1 MAILNPEHL
10 FEQAE
15 KLIEP
20 PAAGPPRKIS
30 IRRAISAAYYAVFH
44 ALLIATADEFVGKTK
59 RASPEYVL
67 LYRSI
72 NHGWLRQVCD
82 GLKTPT
88 PSKRFAPF
96 APGNGFGENIQAL
109 AVAVIDLQEK
119 RHAADYDPSIRV
131 KTADA
136 LLTIRTGR
144 SALRRLSRASP
155 ARRKRFLAL
164 LAFPPR

>member
-1 MAILNPEHL
+1 MATPNPEHL

-15 KLIEP
+15 KLIVP
-20 PAAGPPRKIS
+20 PPSGPPRQVDV
-30 IRRAISAAYYAVFH
+30 RRAISSAYYAVFH
-44 ALLIATADEFVGKTK
+44 ALLTAAADEFVGKTK
-59 RASPEYVL
+59 HASPEYAL

-72 NHGWLRQVCD
+72 NHGWLRSLCD
-82 GLKTPT
+82 GLKGAQPT
-88 PSKRFAPF
+88 KRFASY
-96 APGNGFGENIQAL
+96 APAGGFGPNIQAL
-109 AVAVIDLQEK
+109 SLAVIDLQEK

-144 SALRRLSRASP
+144 SALARFNRASS